1 MSDLILEP
9 RDLVMEFRGF
19 VAVNTVNLKVR

>member
-9 RDLVMEFRGF
+9 WNLLMEFRGF